1 MSVSPGGCRLPDVV
15 GQESLLAMMA
25 CPSALRIVIRS
36 FRFGLPAFLLVLQ
49 SPSGQ
54 MTAQEIRT
62 QEFITVERIVL
73 DAYVT
78 DAGGNPITDLR
89 PSDFRIRI
97 GGKEAVVESV
107 EWIDATAEPTPA
119 QLENDSFEP
128 QGRRIVVFFQTD
140 FARERIGGQMAIRS
154 YAIDFL
160 KGLTPYDRVAV
171 VSYDSHLRLRQDF
184 TNDIEKLERAID
196 ESMKVGGAEDPGSKI
211 LPSLW
216 SRIDRDEAKNAA
228 TPEKA
233 LFVIGNALN
242 PIEGAKTVVL
252 FGWGLGRFGAGGV
265 HMIRDYTLAQR
276 ALERARASVFSLD
289 ISKADYHS
297 LEVGLQKA
305 SADTGGF
312 YVKTHN
318 FPRLAI
324 NKLQR
329 TISGRYEIV
338 LHRPNIPR
346 GRHDVTANLRN
357 NRRAEVMVRASY
369 EDR

>member
-1 MSVSPGGCRLPDVV
+1 
-15 GQESLLAMMA
+15 MMA
-25 CPSALRIVIRS
+25 CRLVGRIVNRT
-36 FRFGLPAFLLVLQ
+36 FRFGAVCLLFALPFL
-49 SPSGQ
+49 PDAIR
-54 MTAQEIRT
+54 AQEIRT
-62 QEFITVERIVL
+62 QEFITVERIIL
-73 DAYVT
+73 DALVT
-78 DAGGNPITDLR
+78 DAAGNPITNLR

-97 GGKEAVVESV
+97 GGREVVVESV
-107 EWIDATAEPTPA
+107 EWIDASAEPTPA
-119 QLENDSFEP
+119 QLDNGEFEP
-128 QGRRIVVFFQTD
+128 KGRRIVVFFQTD

-184 TNDIEKLERAID
+184 TNDLEKLERAID

-216 SRIDRDEAKNAA
+216 SRIDRDEAKQAA

-242 PIEGAKTVVL
+242 PIEGAKTLVL
-252 FGWGLGRFGAGGV
+252 FGWGLGRFGSGGV
-265 HMIRDYTLAQR
+265 HMIRDYALAQR
-276 ALERARASVFSLD
+276 ALERSRTSVFSLD
-289 ISKADYHS
+289 ISEADYHS

-312 YVKTHN
+312 YVKTHI

-346 GRHDVTANLRN
+346 GRHDVTASLRN

>member
-1 MSVSPGGCRLPDVV
+1 MPHSMMDGLSVARIVNTFRL
-15 GQESLLAMMA
+15 GAFSLLL
-25 CPSALRIVIRS
+25 SLS
-36 FRFGLPAFLLVLQ
+36 FVSVQ
-49 SPSGQ
+49 IN
-54 MTAQEIRT
+54 AQEIRA
-62 QEFITVERIVL
+62 QEFITVERIIL
-73 DAYVT
+73 DAFVT
-78 DAGGNPITDLR
+78 DAAGNPITDLR

-97 GGKEAVVESV
+97 GGREAVVESV
-107 EWIDATAEPTPA
+107 EWIDATAQPTPA
-119 QLENDSFEP
+119 ELENEVEP
-128 QGRRIVVFFQTD
+128 KGRRIVVFFQTD

-184 TNDIEKLERAID
+184 TNDLQKLEKAID
-196 ESMKVGGAEDPGSKI
+196 ESMMVGGAEDPGSKI

-216 SRIDRDEAKNAA
+216 SRIDRAEAKMAA

-242 PIEGAKTVVL
+242 PIEGAKTLVL
-252 FGWGLGRFGAGGV
+252 FGWGLGRFGRGGV
-265 HMIRDYTLAQR
+265 HMIRDYSLAQR
-276 ALERARASVFSLD
+276 ALERSRTSVFSLD

-312 YVKTHN
+312 YAKTHI
-318 FPRLAI
+318 FPRIAI

-338 LHRPNIPR
+338 LHRPSIPR
-346 GRHDVTANLRN
+346 GRHEVTASLRN
-357 NRRAEVMVRASY
+357 NRRAEVMVRAAY
-369 EDR
+369 EDK

>member
-1 MSVSPGGCRLPDVV
+1 MPTRRLFSGVVWTWRPSGGDGSAAV
-15 GQESLLAMMA
+15 G
-25 CPSALRIVIRS
+25 RIVNRMI
-36 FRFGLPAFLLVLQ
+36 RFGPVAFLLALQ
-49 SPSGQ
+49 LGSGPAV
-54 MTAQEIRT
+54 AQEIRA
-62 QEFITVERIVL
+62 QDFITVERIVL
-73 DAYVT
+73 DAFVT
-78 DAGGNPITDLR
+78 DAAGYPITNLR

-97 GGKEAVVESV
+97 GGKEALVESV
-107 EWIDATAEPTPA
+107 EWIDATAELTPA
-119 QLENDSFEP
+119 QLENAEIEP
-128 QGRRIVVFFQTD
+128 KGRRIVVFFQTD

-160 KGLTPYDRVAV
+160 KGLTPQDRVAV

-184 TNDIEKLERAID
+184 TNDLEKLERAID
-196 ESMKVGGAEDPGSKI
+196 ESMMVGGAEDPGSKI

-216 SRIDRDEAKNAA
+216 SRIDRKEARQAA

-242 PIEGAKTVVL
+242 PIEGAKTLVL
-252 FGWGLGRFGAGGV
+252 FGWGLGRFGRGGV

-276 ALERARASVFSLD
+276 ALERSRTSVFSLD

-346 GRHDVTANLRN
+346 GRHQVSASVRN
-357 NRRAEVMVRASY
+357 NRRAEVMVRATY
-369 EDR
+369 EDK